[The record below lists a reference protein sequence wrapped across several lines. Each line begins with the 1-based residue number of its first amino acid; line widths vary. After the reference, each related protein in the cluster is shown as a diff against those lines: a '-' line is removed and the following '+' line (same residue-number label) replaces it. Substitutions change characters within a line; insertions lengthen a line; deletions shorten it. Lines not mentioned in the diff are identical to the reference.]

1 MAFFEFP
8 HTRTYDGDLAYILHL
23 LKEIFDNFA
32 DTRKDVHFKK
42 SVEIDENLTV
52 HGDTQ
57 LGDGP
62 EDSTTIVGSL
72 DLDGDLHVKKELYVD
87 GMSHL
92 HYTAVEGDF
101 SATGLTSLNQV
112 ALNNLT
118 IHNLIKS
125 DKWQP
130 GEVLVTNENSEANTS
145 GITTQELGTLAGI
158 NTDQTIEVRL
168 TLLSSDLEGVEND
181 INDLRNDMRHL
192 PVYTGGES
200 IEVVES
206 TLPGPRPTYII
217 NFAPLTHAE
226 IDTLIAEVF
235 PE

>member
-42 SVEIDENLTV
+42 SVEIDENLFV
-52 HGDTQ
+52 HGNTQ
-57 LGDGP
+57 LGDDP
-62 EDSTTIVGSL
+62 EDSTTIVGTL
-72 DLDGDLHVKKELYVD
+72 DLDGDLTVKKDLFVE

-92 HYTAVEGDF
+92 HDTAIEGDLY
-101 SATGLTSLNQV
+101 ATGLTSLNVV

-130 GEVLVTNENSEANTS
+130 GEVLVTNENGEANTS

-158 NTDQTIEVRL
+158 DTEHTIEERIAEL
-168 TLLSSDLEGVEND
+168 YDNMKTYSAGDSIYIKPDPSSSKDSD
-181 INDLRNDMRHL
+181 F
-192 PVYTGGES
+192 
-200 IEVVES
+200 
-206 TLPGPRPTYII
+206 II
-217 NFAPLTHAE
+217 DFTPLTHEE
-226 IDTLIAEVF
+226 IDTIIAEVF